1 MDEKEAIKEL
11 RVIRDILGII
21 LDDDDELN
29 EDECFFTKEEKT
41 NLKAAKSTIAKVI
54 ISARYRKKG
63 GSQR

>member
-11 RVIRDILGII
+11 RVIRNILGII
-21 LDDDDELN
+21 LDDDELN

>member
-11 RVIRDILGII
+11 RVIRNILGII
-21 LDDDDELN
+21 LDDDELN
-29 EDECFFTKEEKT
+29 DEESFFTKDEKT